1 MTSLFVPSSLS
12 LQHQSFLS
20 YGKPTPSNRHPF
32 SAASSSVRFG
42 SCAKQHRYVTTPCT
56 CSSSSSNPTSSS
68 SPTSSPS
75 SPSSPSSSSPSPP
88 SDLRT
93 CRNCKQPFNPADNH
107 PMACRHH
114 TAHYGGETKRKFESV
129 YTGGTMDTVGGGE
142 ITAYWHCCGA
152 TDPFDPGCVAGP
164 HETYDD

>member
-1 MTSLFVPSSLS
+1 MTSLFVHSRVLFPPHSGLS
-12 LQHQSFLS
+12 RSNPAHLS
-20 YGKPTPSNRHPF
+20 KHPL
-32 SAASSSVRFG
+32 STSSSVRFS
-42 SCAKQHRYVTTPCT
+42 SCAKRHQTVSTRCT
-56 CSSSSSNPTSSS
+56 ASSSGGSSGSNPPSSTPASSS
-68 SPTSSPS
+68 
-75 SPSSPSSSSPSPP
+75 
-88 SDLRT
+88 DVRT
-93 CRNCKQPFNPADNH
+93 CRNCKQPFSPADNH

-129 YTGGTMDTVGGGE
+129 YTGGTMNTVGGGE

>member
-1 MTSLFVPSSLS
+1 MFVHSRTLLLQQHSVLS
-12 LQHQSFLS
+12 LRNPCLS
-20 YGKPTPSNRHPF
+20 NKHTLST
-32 SAASSSVRFG
+32 SSSVRFG
-42 SCAKQHRYVTTPCT
+42 LCAKRHHTVTTRCT
-56 CSSSSSNPTSSS
+56 ANSSSSSSSS
-68 SPTSSPS
+68 A
-75 SPSSPSSSSPSPP
+75 
-88 SDLRT
+88 SDVRT
-93 CRNCKQPFNPADNH
+93 CRNCKQPFSPADNH

-129 YTGGTMDTVGGGE
+129 YTGGTMNTVGGGE